1 MPEPAYVTE
10 EDEASAAA
18 GRREAAEAGNIL
30 EENKNV

>member
-18 GRREAAEAGNIL
+18 GRREAAEAGDIL